1 MKKDKDYVF
10 EDTRGEW
17 GKQISRDGYSP
28 FTHPVIRTES
38 SKDRMCCNRIIRFY
52 NNNQELPP
60 LPKEQP
66 SLDDLQTRANPS

>member
-17 GKQISRDGYSP
+17 GKRVGRDGYSP

-38 SKDRMCCNRIIRFY
+38 SRDRMCCNRVIRLY
-52 NNNQELPP
+52 NNNQELTP
-60 LPKEQP
+60 LPKDRHT
-66 SLDDLQTRANPS
+66 LDDPQTKANAS